1 MASGTGPSV
10 RWAFM
15 PAAVRSG
22 FAFLVSFLTAFVL
35 GPVVVMLGRRLPE
48 ARSIDRIMRAWS
60 RTSLIAGG
68 CKVSV
73 RGADR
78 LGPGPY
84 LLVANHASNMD
95 IPVVLAALD
104 LPLRFLATGGLYRLP
119 FVGAFMR
126 SLGMIEPAHRG
137 RPAGRPGLVE
147 QVRGVL
153 GRGHSLV
160 VFPEG
165 GRSRTGELLP
175 FYKGAFTLAVAL
187 GTPIVPVGVRG
198 TFAAWPPGSR
208 VVRPG
213 PIEVVVGEPIP
224 VTGRPDIGKLR
235 DATRDAVAAL
245 LAS

>member
-1 MASGTGPSV
+1 
-10 RWAFM
+10 M
-15 PAAVRSG
+15 PAALRSG
-22 FAFLVSFLTAFVL
+22 FAYLVTFLSGLVVAPVL
-35 GPVVVMLGRRLPE
+35 ALVGHLRPA
-48 ARSIDRIMRAWS
+48 ARSLDRIMRAWS
-60 RTSLIAGG
+60 RTSLTAGG
-68 CKVSV
+68 CEVSV
-73 RGADR
+73 RGAER

-119 FVGAFMR
+119 VVGAFMR
-126 SLGMIEPAHRG
+126 SLDMIEPAHRG

-147 QVRGVL
+147 QARGVV

-165 GRSRTGELLP
+165 GRTRTGELLA
-175 FYKGAFTLAVAL
+175 FHKGAFTLAIAL
-187 GTPIVPVGVRG
+187 GIPIVPVAVRG

-224 VTGRPDIGKLR
+224 VDGRPDIGKLR

-245 LAS
+245 LAP

>member
-1 MASGTGPSV
+1 
-10 RWAFM
+10 M
-15 PAAVRSG
+15 PAALRSG
-22 FAFLVSFLTAFVL
+22 FAYLVTFLSGLVFAPVL
-35 GPVVVMLGRRLPE
+35 ALVGRLRPE
-48 ARSIDRIMRAWS
+48 ARSLDRMMRLWS
-60 RTSLIAGG
+60 RVALAAGG
-68 CKVSV
+68 FRVRT

-95 IPVVLAALD
+95 IPVVLTALD

-119 FVGAFMR
+119 VVGALMR

-147 QVRGVL
+147 QAREVV

-175 FYKGAFTLAVAL
+175 FSKGAFTLAVAL
-187 GTPIVPVGVRG
+187 GTPVVPVAVRG

-213 PIEVVVGEPIP
+213 PIEVAVGEPIP
-224 VTGRPDIGKLR
+224 VTGRPDIGALR
-235 DATRDAVAAL
+235 DASRDAVAAL